1 MLSNILGAITV
12 LTGILW
18 LAKPNMLRNK
28 LKKKINRKL
37 RMAIC
42 GFIVFFGFL
51 IIRSVMKLYGIIPRI
66 LGIIGFII
74 IIKGILL
81 LMTQASQKLLDWM
94 SNRPLVFFRIWAACI
109 IAMGIML
116 ILA

>member
-18 LAKPNMLRNK
+18 FVKPEMLRNK
-28 LKKKINRKL
+28 LKKKLNRKL
-37 RMAIC
+37 RTAIC

-66 LGIIGFII
+66 LGIIGLIM
-74 IIKGILL
+74 IIKGLLL
-81 LMTQASQKLLDWM
+81 LMTQTSQKLLEWM
-94 SNRPLVFFRIWAACI
+94 ADRPLVFFKIWAACVVV
-109 IAMGIML
+109 MGIML